1 MVKEKN
7 ADELFQ
13 NFLLHTTGAKVEAPK
28 TNTDVVDLSKDDIVK
43 DREKG

>member
-13 NFLLHTTGAKVEAPK
+13 NFLWHTTGAQVEAPK
-28 TNTDVVDLSKDDIVK
+28 ANTDVVDVGKDDIRK
-43 DREKG
+43 DRKQG